1 MLACDPAGWEDL
13 SEHPSRGR
21 RTTPRCPPGRRDIP
35 QPAQL
40 FDVRYQKSG
49 TRRRTTPDAG
59 PDSAVADARQS
70 SAMAIPEFFD
80 ETCHGLTGCS
90 TGGTRKA
97 VPEVEQLRHTASQ
110 VVPEVEQI
118 LSTPRRPPRRAVS
131 SRSAA
136 LAEGLAAGHAVALTG
151 VAAVVRVGDLRA
163 VGLTAGLPATG
174 LPAARAAAAGRV
186 TARSAAG
193 RVTARSAAARVA
205 AGVRTARA
213 RGPAAGAGLPA
224 GASLT
229 GAARA
234 PTAGPLALLA
244 LVTGARAAR
253 ALLPRARAGARSVP
267 AASVGPRS
275 RAAGTG
281 LPIGPR
287 AAAAARARRSGALL
301 VGRHCGRRRLPL
313 ATLLLLALLAL
324 PLLPPD
330 P

>member
-49 TRRRTTPDAG
+49 TGRRTTPDAG

-136 LAEGLAAGHAVALTG
+136 LAEGLAAGHAVALAG

-186 TARSAAG
+186 TAG
-193 RVTARSAAARVA
+193 SAAARVA
-205 AGVRTARA
+205 AGVRTAGA

-224 GASLT
+224 GASLA

-267 AASVGPRS
+267 AA
-275 RAAGTG
+275 
-281 LPIGPR
+281 
-287 AAAAARARRSGALL
+287 
-301 VGRHCGRRRLPL
+301 
-313 ATLLLLALLAL
+313 
-324 PLLPPD
+324 
-330 P
+330 